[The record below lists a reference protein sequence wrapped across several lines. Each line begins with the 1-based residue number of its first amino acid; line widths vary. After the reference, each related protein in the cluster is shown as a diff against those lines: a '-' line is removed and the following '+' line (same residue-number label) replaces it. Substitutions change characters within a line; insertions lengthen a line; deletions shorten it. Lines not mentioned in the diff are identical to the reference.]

1 MTRFDYSPDDPVTYP
16 IGSLPRAMGLLAW
29 RERHADPCRFPKG
42 TSEDEIQSYVLWT
55 YLLHVRGSWKVRAR
69 SIRPPLA
76 FRLRV
81 RIHQAKRALLKRAQG
96 SEP

>member
-1 MTRFDYSPDDPVTYP
+1 MTRFDYSPDDPVSYP

-29 RERHADPCRFPKG
+29 RERYADPCLFPKG
-42 TSEDEIQSYVLWT
+42 TTEDAIQSYVLWT
-55 YLLHVRGSWKVRAR
+55 YVLHVRGFWKVRAR

-81 RIHQAKRALLKRAQG
+81 RIHQAKCALRALTEG
-96 SEP
+96 NNP